1 MAQAKVTK
9 EISKIQEVT
18 LTLNIEEVEYLSRLL
33 GNHII
38 GMGKVRKLSDGI
50 WSALDTCTKERFHDR
65 LVSGEFMLDMSHAK
79 LENTKDVK

>member
-1 MAQAKVTK
+1 
-9 EISKIQEVT
+9 
-18 LTLNIEEVEYLSRLL
+18 
-33 GNHII
+33 
-38 GMGKVRKLSDGI
+38 MGKVRKLSDGI